1 MRKPR
6 LREVKSLVQGHPES
20 LWSIF
25 NSKEKASADWERILA
40 KYIFHLKK
48 KLYAK

>member
-20 LWSIF
+20 LWFIS
-25 NSKEKASADWERILA
+25 NSKEKASADWEKILA
-40 KYIFHLKK
+40 KYIFHLKIQ
-48 KLYAK
+48 

>member
-20 LWSIF
+20 LWSIS
-25 NSKEKASADWERILA
+25 NSKGKASADREKILA

-48 KLYAK
+48 LYAE